1 MPLLKQDIR
10 SSSRSG
16 KTTMLLSL
24 VAGYVAQG
32 IPGVIVAA
40 NDQAAHEFRNRHSP
54 AYEVWNPSQL
64 VRYLKGP
71 KKPDDYRVFLLDDAE
86 RMQSREGHPVALLE
100 HHFKDTSDYIVV
112 IPLYA
117 DEQTNPAVLMSRENP
132 NGWKLESLTEKLRE
146 EINSKSLNIA
156 SDPSVEAQLVT
167 NNNFQ
172 IIGLLMQIEA
182 LQRESM
188 VIMSQLGPD
197 QGPTGRARLGAK

>member
-24 VAGYVAQG
+24 AAGYVVQG
-32 IPGVIVAA
+32 VPGVIVAA
-40 NDQAAHEFRNRHSP
+40 NDQAAHEFRHRHSP
-54 AYEVWNPSQL
+54 AFEVWGPNQL
-64 VRYLKGP
+64 VRYLKCP

-86 RMQSREGHPVALLE
+86 RMQSHEGHPVALLE

-112 IPLYA
+112 IPFYA
-117 DEQTNPAVLMSRENP
+117 DEQAKSPILMSRENP

-146 EINSKSLNIA
+146 EINRKSLNIA
-156 SDPSVEAQLVT
+156 SDQSFEAQIVT

-182 LQRESM
+182 LQRDSM
-188 VIMSQLGPD
+188 VIMSQIGPD
-197 QGPTGRARLGAK
+197 QGPTGRARLG